1 MRNKENLLIAAIF
14 LSAAFFIGP
23 EIASAEIIFNEVAYD
38 LSGADD
44 KHEWVELY
52 NDGSSSIDLTD
63 WKINDGDTA
72 TNHTLNAP
80 PKNNSRGSLIIGAG
94 EYILLADDAAT
105 IASDLPNYSGT
116 IIDTVL
122 NLSNTSAM
130 LKLLN
135 KEGVETSTANYNK
148 DMGANGNGKTLEWSG
163 SAFKEG
169 LIDGGTPGAIN
180 SVLSSAATLT
190 PTPTPTLSASPIP
203 TPTPSLTPS
212 KNFQYSQ
219 NILINEFL
227 PYPAKD
233 RKEWIELLNNDPSA
247 IDLTGWQIDDDDNS
261 TSPQTIPEN
270 TIIKPGELLVVSLNK
285 STLNND
291 GDKVQ
296 LLWPDDQ
303 IVHAVSYSK
312 ATQGQSCARFN
323 NGWLWTS
330 QPTPGQTNKKSFS
343 TNNSSA
349 NVALAA
355 AEKINPIEES
365 VLVESKTTNQP
376 YATPKITASAKPT
389 PEPQTSTPNL
399 TASVSSPTKESSKL
413 KTAFVLVAVL
423 LLAGLAATGLVY
435 FRRKLQVDSPSPDD

>member
-1 MRNKENLLIAAIF
+1 
-14 LSAAFFIGP
+14 
-23 EIASAEIIFNEVAYD
+23 
-38 LSGADD
+38 
-44 KHEWVELY
+44 
-52 NDGSSSIDLTD
+52 
-63 WKINDGDTA
+63 
-72 TNHTLNAP
+72 
-80 PKNNSRGSLIIGAG
+80 
-94 EYILLADDAAT
+94 
-105 IASDLPNYSGT
+105 
-116 IIDTVL
+116 
-122 NLSNTSAM
+122 
-130 LKLLN
+130 
-135 KEGVETSTANYNK
+135 
-148 DMGANGNGKTLEWSG
+148 
-163 SAFKEG
+163 
-169 LIDGGTPGAIN
+169 
-180 SVLSSAATLT
+180 
-190 PTPTPTLSASPIP
+190 
-203 TPTPSLTPS
+203 
-212 KNFQYSQ
+212 
-219 NILINEFL
+219 
-227 PYPAKD
+227 
-233 RKEWIELLNNDPSA
+233 
-247 IDLTGWQIDDDDNS
+247 
-261 TSPQTIPEN
+261 
-270 TIIKPGELLVVSLNK
+270 PGELLVVSLNK

-365 VLVESKTTNQP
+365 VLVENKTTNQP